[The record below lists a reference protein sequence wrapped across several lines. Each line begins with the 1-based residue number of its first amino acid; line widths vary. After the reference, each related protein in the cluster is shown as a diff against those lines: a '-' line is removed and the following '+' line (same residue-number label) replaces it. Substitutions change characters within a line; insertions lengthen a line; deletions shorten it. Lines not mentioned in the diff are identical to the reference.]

1 MLDDSGTPTPVDA
14 GLRCE
19 IASLLPDMRA
29 FARFLARDAA
39 AADDLVQDTVVRAL
53 AALDQF
59 TPGTNLRAWLFR
71 IERNAFYEGL
81 RRRRRENAVL
91 HDGAV
96 DEAPRI
102 PEQLARSEVLD
113 LQQLIWTLSPLLR
126 EALILIAVQ
135 ELTYEEA
142 ATICGVP
149 VGTMK
154 ARLSRARSALARNT
168 HEASERKIDRIPR

>member
-1 MLDDSGTPTPVDA
+1 MTAHA
-14 GLRCE
+14 GARLRRE
-19 IASLLPDMRA
+19 ITELLPDMRA
-29 FARFLARDAA
+29 FARFLARDAV

-81 RRRRRENAVL
+81 RRHRRESAAL

-96 DEAPRI
+96 EETPRV

-113 LQQLIWTLSPLLR
+113 LQQMLWTLSPLLR
-126 EALILIAVQ
+126 EALLLIAVQ

-142 ATICGVP
+142 AAICEVP

-154 ARLSRARSALARNT
+154 ARLSRARSALARNVRET
-168 HEASERKIDRIPR
+168 SGDQD